1 MMKIRIIILATL
13 TAVIYVLLNQT
24 SSSFSPNT
32 QTTRNFILL
41 NEKEI
46 NLLKMVEDKEKELI
60 YLEISLTVNSDSELE
75 LLSQPTILEQAKL
88 ALNSY
93 ENIVVNDACLNLSQ
107 CLSVFIS
114 YENESEF
121 LRVRQDILN
130 QIKATYNKY
139 GSNYMLQITKVIV
152 GKDNTFSSSGIF
164 HFIGNLNIVTN
175 ERIIEP
181 LPDLPIGIRD
191 DLQGKYE
198 NVSLKIVDRDEHN
211 YYLFI
216 ANVEQKVNFAK
227 VLEEELAN
235 HYFLW
240 GEVELVEQTQANSQ
254 TKISETILLFFSLAL
269 SFLLSFGLVYLY
281 ERFKDYSK

>member
-1 MMKIRIIILATL
+1 MKIRIIILATL

-32 QTTRNFILL
+32 ETPRNFILL
-41 NEKEI
+41 NEKEF
-46 NLLKMVEDKEKELI
+46 NVLKMVEDKDKELI
-60 YLEISLTVNSDSELE
+60 YLEISLTISSESELE
-75 LLSQPTILEQAKL
+75 LLSQPVILEQAKL
-88 ALNSY
+88 ALNNY

-130 QIKATYNKY
+130 QINVIYNKY
-139 GSNYMLQITKVIV
+139 GSNYMLQINKAIV
-152 GKDNTFSSSGIF
+152 GRDSTFGSSGIF
-164 HFIGNLNIVTN
+164 HFIGNFNTVTN

-181 LPDLPIGIRD
+181 LPNLPIRIRD

-198 NVSLKIVDRDEHN
+198 NVSLKIVDLDGHN

-216 ANVEQKVNFAK
+216 DNVEQKINFAK

-240 GEVELVEQTQANSQ
+240 GEVKLVEQTQANSQ

-269 SFLLSFGLVYLY
+269 SFLLSFGLAYLY
-281 ERFKDYSK
+281 ERYKDYSK

>member
-1 MMKIRIIILATL
+1 
-13 TAVIYVLLNQT
+13 
-24 SSSFSPNT
+24 
-32 QTTRNFILL
+32 
-41 NEKEI
+41 
-46 NLLKMVEDKEKELI
+46 MVEDKEKELI

-75 LLSQPTILEQAKL
+75 LLSQPAILEQAKL

-152 GKDNTFSSSGIF
+152 GRDNPFSSSGIF
-164 HFIGNLNIVTN
+164 HFIRNLNIVTN

-198 NVSLKIVDRDEHN
+198 NVSLKIVDRDGHN

-216 ANVEQKVNFAK
+216 DNVEQKVNFAK

-281 ERFKDYSK
+281 ERYKDYSK